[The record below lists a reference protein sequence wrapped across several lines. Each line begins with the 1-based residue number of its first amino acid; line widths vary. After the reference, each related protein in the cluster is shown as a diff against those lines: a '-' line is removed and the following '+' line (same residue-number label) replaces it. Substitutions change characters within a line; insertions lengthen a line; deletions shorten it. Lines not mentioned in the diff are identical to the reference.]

1 MRRARH
7 QSKFLAALFFG
18 LVLLLAMPAIS
29 LAQGR
34 GRGRGRGP
42 DGDKKCPKFV
52 NCHDASEGRL
62 DGRGPRRGTDSDNWN
77 SRHSHRG
84 RDFDNSDHGRHR
96 RLYRDR
102 NFDRNGD
109 RRHHNREMRRHRTWT
124 RHGR

>member
-1 MRRARH
+1 MIGG
-7 QSKFLAALFFG
+7 LAF
-18 LVLLLAMPAIS
+18 LVLMSASYEAR
-29 LAQGR
+29 AQGR
-34 GRGRGRGP
+34 GRRESNE
-42 DGDKKCPKFV
+42 DKKCTKFV

-96 RLYRDR
+96 KLHRDW

-109 RRHHNREMRRHRTWT
+109 WRHHNRAMRRHRTWT